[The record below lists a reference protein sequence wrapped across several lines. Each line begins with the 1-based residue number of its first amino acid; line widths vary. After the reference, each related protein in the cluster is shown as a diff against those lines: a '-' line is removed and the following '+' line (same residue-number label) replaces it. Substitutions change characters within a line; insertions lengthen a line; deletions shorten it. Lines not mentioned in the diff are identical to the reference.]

1 MEEWTWV
8 SLEQV
13 TFRHTLQKNTDP
25 LKVLQEALRAEC
37 FLSVKDTL
45 MLDLAF
51 QAVSTTTRT
60 NSESHLPNISAIYS
74 QGRQGCQ
81 ILMHSPKISAVNPG
95 CKRDQLATYLLIMS
109 SKKKHT
115 KKIKIFFFKRGH
127 SIILFSNSIYYK
139 YFTQNQILQDIF
151 DCKQGRVEN
160 IFPHKTHNC
169 TYIVCVYIYMQYTHA
184 YMYFL
189 EYILSM

>member
-1 MEEWTWV
+1 M

-13 TFRHTLQKNTDP
+13 TFRHTLQKNADP
-25 LKVLQEALRAEC
+25 LKVLQQALRAEC

-115 KKIKIFFFKRGH
+115 KKIKIFFFKDGH
-127 SIILFSNSIYYK
+127 SIIRFSNS
-139 YFTQNQILQDIF
+139 FTTDILLEIKSCRTF
-151 DCKQGRVEN
+151 LTVNRGEW
-160 IFPHKTHNC
+160 KTFFLIKLI
-169 TYIVCVYIYMQYTHA
+169 IVHI
-184 YMYFL
+184 
-189 EYILSM
+189 